1 VRRFHNA
8 RWDDP
13 LLYHLVINTAL
24 VPVPVA
30 VECIAAALAAGAAS
44 SGLAAVSKGELGQ

>member
-13 LLYHLVINTAL
+13 GLFHLVINTAL

-30 VECIAAALAAGAAS
+30 VDLIIAASRAWPAA
-44 SGLAAVSKGELGQ
+44 